1 MPFLLVRRV
10 EPGNSA
16 VPGGLLPSVL
26 ALDVALPSDSDSPR
40 LPAHRP
46 SPEARLPLNSPGITC
61 YGLGRQDQAPEN
73 VSRVPARP
81 RIRRGVSCP
90 APQRVEPPPP
100 TVLSYFHSLDRERT
114 TRVLQLCPG
123 RGVPDARL
131 VGGAALLTL
140 SAADAADA

>member
-61 YGLGRQDQAPEN
+61 YGLSRQDQAPEN

-100 TVLSYFHSLDRERT
+100 P
-114 TRVLQLCPG
+114 LCCHISTALTEN
-123 RGVPDARL
+123 VRL
-131 VGGAALLTL
+131 GCSSCALAGACRMRA
-140 SAADAADA
+140 SSGAPPF